1 MQKALLIAEKPS
13 LMRDIKNAYDHIA
26 NKVNYDITFISQ
38 VGHLVELLD
47 PVEVNP
53 VYKKWDVDL
62 LPINPEKEG
71 GWQYKVSR
79 KTKDVYK
86 NIETEI
92 KSNKYDVIINAGDP
106 DQEGELLINLVLNKI
121 GNKLP
126 VLRLWSNDTTQVA
139 LENALQNLQDDNE
152 KRFRNLYHAALL
164 RQHTDWL
171 FGMNGSRA
179 IADRIYAGK
188 DNKIA
193 AGRVMTWVQ
202 TIIVDREDEIANF
215 IPKTTY
221 GVKVN
226 YIKGFSGNLYEKNS
240 LVEADKKADESA
252 GQVFFET
259 KEEAEKV
266 IASLGN
272 TGTVIDVQKTK
283 QTIYAPK
290 LYKLATI
297 QMDGA
302 KEGFSA
308 AKTLEIVQSLYE
320 KHYVSY
326 PRTDCEVLSS
336 NENFRAIIASSSA
349 VPGFVTAA
357 NDSISKISE
366 IIKNRKYVN
375 DKELAK
381 HGHSALVPTSLKPD
395 FSILS
400 SDEQIIF
407 KLIAKRFLSIFQPPL
422 IQEKVVILVDVDG
435 KIFRSSGKTI
445 LDAGY
450 TKFTGENVTS
460 TTLPNVTNSEKLNI
474 SDKETVEK
482 TTTCPKRFTDSTLIA
497 AMENPTKYL
506 TDKTIKDNISSLS
519 IGTSATRG
527 AVIEKL
533 VKDKYILRK
542 KGSFYP
548 TDFGSFMIHK
558 IRGISLCKIDTTGNW
573 ELTLTKVRQGEQ
585 SYESA
590 KDFLTSQCEDLINEV
605 KQINKVSFVTGD
617 SWEKKVLMT
626 CPGCG
631 KDIMI
636 GPINYYCLGY
646 RDGCKYST
654 RKEFLGA
661 KFSDEDVT
669 TLFNGGVVEKELT
682 KKDKSA
688 KWIQKLKFNGV
699 EGKLDF
705 VQAVGEEIEVLCPDC
720 RKNMYLAGNKLSCK
734 NCNCTVWT
742 KVAGTELS
750 TEDVS
755 YIFENGESKKTYSF
769 TKKDGGKF
777 NARLV
782 LKREGGKTNGFGFKF

>member
-1 MQKALLIAEKPS
+1 MKKALLIAEKPS
-13 LMRDIKNAYDHIA
+13 LMRDIKQAYEHIA
-26 NKVNYDITFISQ
+26 NKVEYEITFVSQ

-53 VYKKWDVDL
+53 IYKKWDVDF
-62 LPINPEKEG
+62 LPINPDNEG

-86 NIETEI
+86 KIEDEI
-92 KSNKYDVIINAGDP
+92 NSGKYDVVINAGDP
-106 DQEGELLINLVLNKI
+106 DQEGELLVNLVLNKI
-121 GNKLP
+121 NNKLP
-126 VLRLWSNDTTQVA
+126 VLRFWSNDTTQIA
-139 LENALQNLQDDNE
+139 LENALQNLQNDND
-152 KRFRNLYHAALL
+152 KRFRDLYHAALL

-171 FGMNGSRA
+171 FGMNGSRV

-202 TIIVDREDEIANF
+202 TVIVDREDEIANF

-221 GVKVN
+221 GVKAN
-226 YIKGFSGNLYEKNS
+226 YIKGFSGNLYEINS
-240 LVEADKKADESA
+240 LVEEEKKADETA
-252 GQVFFET
+252 GQIFFET
-259 KEEAEKV
+259 KEEASKL

-272 TGTVIDVQKTK
+272 KGKVTSVNKTK

-302 KEGFSA
+302 KEGYSA

-336 NENFRAIIASSSA
+336 NENFRAIIASASS
-349 VPGFVTAA
+349 VPGFNIAA
-357 NDSISKISE
+357 NEAVSKIGD
-366 IIKNRKYVN
+366 IIKSSKYVN

-395 FSILS
+395 YSLLTVE
-400 SDEQIIF
+400 EQVIY

-422 IQEKVVILVDVDG
+422 IQDKVVIFVNIDG
-435 KIFRSSGKTI
+435 KMFRSSGKTI
-445 LDAGY
+445 VDAGY
-450 TKFTGENVTS
+450 TVFTGENVTS
-460 TTLPNVTNSEKLNI
+460 TTLPSVTEGEELNI
-474 SDKETVEK
+474 ESKEIIEK
-482 TTTCPKRFTDSTLIA
+482 TTTCPKRYTDATLIA
-497 AMENPTKYL
+497 AMENPAKYL
-506 TDKTIKDNISSLS
+506 TDQTIKESISLS

-527 AVIEKL
+527 AVLEKL
-533 VKDKYILRK
+533 VKDKYICRK

-548 TDFGSFMIHK
+548 TDFGAFMIHK
-558 IRGISLCKIDTTGNW
+558 IRGVSLCKIDTTGNW
-573 ELTLTKVRQGEQ
+573 ELTLTKVRTGET
-585 SYESA
+585 SYEEA
-590 KDFLTSQCEDLINEV
+590 KAYLLTQCKELINEV
-605 KQINKVSFVTGD
+605 KQINKVSFVNGED
-617 SWEKKVLMT
+617 SWERKVLMV

-631 KDIMI
+631 KNIMI

-646 RDGCKYST
+646 RDGCKYSV
-654 RKEFLGA
+654 KKDFLDA
-661 KFSDEDVT
+661 NFNEEDVKS
-669 TLFNGGVVEKELT
+669 LFTGGVIEKKLT

-688 KWIQKLKFNGV
+688 TWMQKLKFNPT

-705 VQAVGEEIEVLCPDC
+705 VQAVEEETSIKCPDC
-720 RKNMYLAGNKLSCK
+720 IRSMYRIGRKLTCK
-734 NCNCTVWT
+734 NCNCSIWT

-750 TEDVS
+750 NEDIS
-755 YIFENGESKKTYSF
+755 YIFKNGESKKTYSF

-777 NARLV
+777 NAKLRL
-782 LKREGGKTNGFGFKF
+782 KKEGGKTDGFSFKF